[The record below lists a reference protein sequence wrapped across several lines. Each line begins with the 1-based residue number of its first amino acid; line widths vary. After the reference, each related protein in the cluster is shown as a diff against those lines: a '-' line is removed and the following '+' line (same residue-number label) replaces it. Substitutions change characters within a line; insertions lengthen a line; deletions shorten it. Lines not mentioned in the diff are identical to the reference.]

1 MLRICCVDACMKVYC
16 CMLPFC
22 YPYYH
27 GRALG
32 FTLDE
37 IDVRIFR
44 LAVEK
49 AFSWLYSLA
58 AGFADR
64 CGAPLKMDVIVGW
77 RPRSASD
84 AKLRILIICLIN
96 LTLFDKHGKFVTQM
110 VHCPR
115 CRACCAEGF
124 HRLAKLG
131 YDSAAWPRRLYD
143 RDLRPLNHTCQHKQN
158 AFEK

>member
-1 MLRICCVDACMKVYC
+1 
-16 CMLPFC
+16 MLPFC

-49 AFSWLYSLA
+49 AFSWLYSLT

-64 CGAPLKMDVIVGW
+64 CGAPLKMDVLVGVA
-77 RPRSASD
+77 AS
-84 AKLRILIICLIN
+84 ICIRRKVDN
-96 LTLFDKHGKFVTQM
+96 FDNMFDKFDT
-110 VHCPR
+110 
-115 CRACCAEGF
+115 F
-124 HRLAKLG
+124 
-131 YDSAAWPRRLYD
+131 
-143 RDLRPLNHTCQHKQN
+143 
-158 AFEK
+158 